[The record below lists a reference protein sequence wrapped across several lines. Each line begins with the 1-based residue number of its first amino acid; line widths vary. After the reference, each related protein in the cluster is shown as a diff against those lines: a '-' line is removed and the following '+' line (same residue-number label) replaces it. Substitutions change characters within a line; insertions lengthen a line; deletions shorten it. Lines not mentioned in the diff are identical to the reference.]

1 MNILIIL
8 GEVIILIVIF
18 SLFNWL
24 IGIIFKQITKVSW
37 LQGRTKNITFLRR
50 SISKLL
56 ILIAVILCLVLIGVN
71 GMVIYRGGNIQQ
83 FQLNLI
89 RSLPTQFWINILTA
103 SLKSINLLMLVKLS
117 VPPLIRG
124 IDWVC
129 NYAKKAD
136 QIKANDESIE
146 AFFNVLKRITVHT
159 LWISSIIL
167 CARFLYLPEVIPKYL
182 YIGLKIY
189 IIVTVGLLIV
199 KAVAT
204 IVDTL
209 DALSLKYSSSNN
221 LLRLYERLRHLIP
234 LFKKCLEYVL
244 YVGIVN
250 LVVPEIEFIAWISA
264 YTPRIVQIIG
274 VYFISNVLIEVA
286 YFILDEFYLKTANIN
301 DSQQQKRLTLIP
313 LIRSFAKYFI
323 YFTAGVTIL
332 KLIGID
338 PAPILAG
345 AGIVGIAVGLGAQNL
360 INDVVCGF
368 LILFENYYLVGD
380 YVEVG
385 KVEER
390 NIEGIVEAIELR
402 TTHVRHPDGQLQII
416 RNGDIGSIIN
426 YSKQYIY
433 ARVEVSVSYDSNL
446 DHVYR
451 VVEKIGQQLKVDEQ
465 DVLEPTRVAGL
476 ENFGENN
483 LLLLTL
489 TKVKPGKHLH
499 IQRVLR
505 KMLKDTF
512 RNGNVKASGNFF
524 TTNFANNYERN

>member
-8 GEVIILIVIF
+8 GEAVFLIVIF

-24 IGIIFKQITKVSW
+24 IGIIFKQIAKVSW
-37 LQGRTKNITFLRR
+37 LQGRTANITFLRQG
-50 SISKLL
+50 ISRLL
-56 ILIAVILCLVLIGVN
+56 IAISVILCLVLIGVN
-71 GMVIYRGGNIQQ
+71 GMVIYRGEDVQE

-89 RSLPTQFWINILTA
+89 RSLPNKFWVNLLTA
-103 SLKSINLLMLVKLS
+103 SLKTISLLMLVKLS
-117 VPPLIRG
+117 IPPLNRG
-124 IDWVC
+124 IDLVC
-129 NYAKKAD
+129 DYAKKAD
-136 QIKANDESIE
+136 QIKANDESTE
-146 AFFNVLKRITVHT
+146 AFFQVLKRIINHS
-159 LWISSIIL
+159 LWISSAIL
-167 CARFLYLPEVIPKYL
+167 CAKFCYLPEVFPKYL
-182 YIGLKIY
+182 FTILKIY

-199 KAVAT
+199 KAIAT

-244 YVGIVN
+244 YLGIVN
-250 LVVPEIEFIAWISA
+250 LVVPEIEPIAWISA
-264 YTPRIVQIIG
+264 YTPKIVQIIG
-274 VYFISNVLIEVA
+274 VYFLSNVLIEVV
-286 YFILDEFYLKTANIN
+286 YFFLDEFYLKATDSN
-301 DSQQQKRLTLIP
+301 DSHQQKRLTLIP
-313 LIRSFAKYFI
+313 LMRSFAKYFI

-360 INDVVCGF
+360 INDIVCGF

-380 YVEVG
+380 YVEAG
-385 KVEER
+385 KMEER
-390 NIEGIVEAIELR
+390 SVEGIVEAIELR
-402 TTHVRHPDGQLQII
+402 TTHIRHPDGQLQII

-426 YSKQYIY
+426 FSKQYIY
-433 ARVEVSVSYDSNL
+433 ARVEVSVSYDCNL

-451 VVEKIGQQLKVDEQ
+451 VVEKVGQQLKMDEQ
-465 DVLEPTRVAGL
+465 DVLEPTRVAGI
-476 ENFGENN
+476 EHFGENN

-505 KMLKDTF
+505 KLLKDAF
-512 RNGNVKASGNFF
+512 NQGEIEIYGFSKN
-524 TTNFANNYERN
+524 

>member
-1 MNILIIL
+1 MNILILLAEVVFLIL
-8 GEVIILIVIF
+8 IF
-18 SLFNWL
+18 SLLNWV
-24 IGIIFKQITKVSW
+24 IGIIFRQFAKVSW
-37 LQGRTKNITFLRR
+37 FQGRTANITFLRR
-50 SISKLL
+50 NISRLVIFICVVL
-56 ILIAVILCLVLIGVN
+56 CLALIAVN
-71 GMVIYRGGNIQQ
+71 GMVIYRGGNVKE
-83 FQLNLI
+83 FQLNFI
-89 RSLPTQFWINILTA
+89 RTIPTEFWVKLVTA
-103 SLKSINLLMLVKLS
+103 SLKTVSLLILVKFS
-117 VPPLIRG
+117 IPPLHRG

-129 NYAKKAD
+129 DYAKKVD
-136 QIKANDESIE
+136 QIKANDESTE
-146 AFFNVLKRITVHT
+146 AFFRVLKRIITHT
-159 LWISSIIL
+159 LWISSAIL
-167 CARFLYLPEVIPKYL
+167 CAKFFYLPEIVSRYL
-182 YIGLKIY
+182 YIALKIY

-244 YVGIVN
+244 YVAIVN

-264 YTPRIVQIIG
+264 YTPTIVQIIG
-274 VYFISNVLIEVA
+274 VFFISNVLIEVA
-286 YFILDEFYLKTANIN
+286 YFILDEFYLKTTDSN
-301 DSQQQKRLTLIP
+301 DSQRQKRLTLIP
-313 LIRSFAKYFI
+313 LMRSFAKYFI

-380 YVEVG
+380 YVQVG
-385 KVEER
+385 KVDER
-390 NIEGIVEAIELR
+390 DIEGIVEAIELR

-433 ARVEVSVSYDSNL
+433 ARVEISVSYDSNL
-446 DHVYR
+446 DYVYR
-451 VVEKIGQQLKVDEQ
+451 VVEKVGQQLKADEQ
-465 DVLEPTRVAGL
+465 DVLEPTRVAGI
-476 ENFGENN
+476 ENFGEDN

-505 KMLKDTF
+505 KILKETF
-512 RNGNVKASGNFF
+512 SQEEIEIYGFSKN
-524 TTNFANNYERN
+524 

>member
-8 GEVIILIVIF
+8 GEVIFLILIF
-18 SLFNWL
+18 SVFNWV
-24 IGIIFKQITKVSW
+24 IGIIFKQVTKVSW
-37 LQGRTKNITFLRR
+37 LQGRTANITFLRR
-50 SISKLL
+50 NISRLL
-56 ILIAVILCLVLIGVN
+56 ILICVILCLGLIGVN
-71 GMVIYRGGNIQQ
+71 GMVIYRRGNVQE
-83 FQLNLI
+83 FQVNLI
-89 RSLPTQFWINILTA
+89 RSLPTQFWINIFTA
-103 SLKSINLLMLVKLS
+103 SLKSVSLLLLVKFSIPLLS
-117 VPPLIRG
+117 QG
-124 IDWVC
+124 IDLVC
-129 NYAKKAD
+129 DYAKKAD

-146 AFFNVLKRITVHT
+146 AFFKLLKRVIINT
-159 LWISSIIL
+159 LWISSVIL
-167 CARFLYLPEVIPKYL
+167 CAKFLYLPEIVTKYL
-182 YIGLKIY
+182 YIILKIY

-209 DALSLKYSSSNN
+209 DALSLKYSSSND
-221 LLRLYERLRHLIP
+221 LLRLYQRLRHLIP
-234 LFKKCLEYVL
+234 LFKKCLEYIL
-244 YVGIVN
+244 YLGIIN
-250 LVVPEIEFIAWISA
+250 LVVPEIEPIAWISA
-264 YTPRIVQIIG
+264 YTPNIVQIIG

-286 YFILDEFYLKTANIN
+286 YFLLDEFYIKTTNTN
-301 DSQQQKRLTLIP
+301 ESQQQKRLTLIP
-313 LIRSFAKYFI
+313 LMRSFAKYFI

-380 YVEVG
+380 YVEAG
-385 KVEER
+385 KMEER
-390 NIEGIVEAIELR
+390 SVEGVVEAIELR
-402 TTHVRHPDGQLQII
+402 TTHIRHPDGQLQII

-426 YSKQYIY
+426 FSKQYIY
-433 ARVEVSVSYDSNL
+433 ARVEVSVSYNSNL

-451 VVEKIGQQLKVDEQ
+451 VVEKVGQQLKLDEH

-476 ENFGENN
+476 ENFGENH

-505 KMLKDTF
+505 KILKDTF
-512 RNGNVKASGNFF
+512 SEEEIEICGFSKN
-524 TTNFANNYERN
+524 

>member
-8 GEVIILIVIF
+8 GEIIFLIVIF
-18 SLFNWL
+18 WLFNWL
-24 IGIIFKQITKVSW
+24 ISIIFKQVAKVSW
-37 LQGRTKNITFLRR
+37 LQGRTANITFLRR
-50 SISKLL
+50 SISRIL
-56 ILIAVILCLVLIGVN
+56 ILLCVVLCLALVGIN
-71 GMVIYRGGNIQQ
+71 GMIIYRGGNVQEL
-83 FQLNLI
+83 QLNLI
-89 RSLPTQFWINILTA
+89 RTLPNQFWVNLATA
-103 SLKSINLLMLVKLS
+103 SLKTIILLMLVKIS
-117 VPPLIRG
+117 IPPLSRG
-124 IDWVC
+124 IDWIC
-129 NYAKKAD
+129 AYAKRID
-136 QIKANDESIE
+136 QIKANDESVE
-146 AFFNVLKRITVHT
+146 AFFTVLKRIIIHS
-159 LWISSIIL
+159 LWIGSAIL
-167 CARFLYLPEVIPKYL
+167 CANFLYLPPVVPKYTF
-182 YIGLKIY
+182 IALKIY
-189 IIVTVGLLIV
+189 IFISVGLLIV

-209 DALSLKYSSSNN
+209 DDLSLKFSNSN
-221 LLRLYERLRHLIP
+221 DLLRLYERLRHLIP

-250 LVVPEIEFIAWISA
+250 LVVPEIEPIAWISA

-274 VYFISNVLIEVA
+274 VYFLSNVLIEVA
-286 YFILDEFYLKTANIN
+286 YFILDEFYLRTTNTD
-301 DSQQQKRLTLIP
+301 DSEQQKRLTLIP

-345 AGIVGIAVGLGAQNL
+345 AGIVGIAVGFGAQNL

-380 YVEVG
+380 YIEAG
-385 KVEER
+385 KMEER
-390 NIEGIVEAIELR
+390 SIEGVVEAIELR

-433 ARVEVSVSYDSNL
+433 ARVEVSVSYNSNL

-451 VVEKIGQQLKVDEQ
+451 VVEKVGQQLKAEEQ
-465 DVLEPTRVAGL
+465 DVLEPTRVAGI
-476 ENFGENN
+476 EHFGEDN

-505 KMLKDTF
+505 KILKD
-512 RNGNVKASGNFF
+512 
-524 TTNFANNYERN
+524 NFAQEEIELCGFTKN

>member
-8 GEVIILIVIF
+8 AEIIFLIVIF
-18 SLFNWL
+18 LLLNWL
-24 IGIIFKQITKVSW
+24 IGVIFKQFTKVSW
-37 LQGRTKNITFLRR
+37 LQSKTANITFLRR
-50 SISKLL
+50 TIGR
-56 ILIAVILCLVLIGVN
+56 ILFLTLVVLCLALVGVN
-71 GMVIYRGGNIQQ
+71 GMVIYRGGNVQE

-89 RSLPTQFWINILTA
+89 RSLPTQFWRNLFIAILKTV
-103 SLKSINLLMLVKLS
+103 SLLMLVKFS
-117 VPPLIRG
+117 IPAVNNG
-124 IDWVC
+124 INWVC
-129 NYAKKAD
+129 NYVKRVD
-136 QIKANDESIE
+136 QIKANDESVE
-146 AFFNVLKRITVHT
+146 AFFRVLKRITVHSI
-159 LWISSIIL
+159 WIASAIL
-167 CARFLYLPEVIPKYL
+167 CANFLYLPEVVPKYI

-189 IIVTVGLLIV
+189 VTISVGLLIV

-221 LLRLYERLRHLIP
+221 LLKLYEHLRHLIP
-234 LFKKCLEYVL
+234 LLKKCLEYIL

-250 LVVPEIEFIAWISA
+250 LVVPEIEPIAWISS
-264 YTPRIVQIIG
+264 YTPVIVQIIG
-274 VYFISNVLIEVA
+274 VFFISNVLVEVV
-286 YFILDEFYLKTANIN
+286 YFILDEFYLKTTDVN
-301 DSQQQKRLTLIP
+301 DPQRQKRLTLIP
-313 LIRSFAKYFI
+313 LMRSFAKYFI
-323 YFTAGVTIL
+323 YFTAAVTIL

-360 INDVVCGF
+360 INDIVCGF

-402 TTHVRHPDGQLQII
+402 TTHVRHPDGQLQIV

-451 VVEKIGQQLKVDEQ
+451 VVDKVGQQLMVDEA

-476 ENFGENN
+476 EHFAENN

-505 KMLKDTF
+505 KLLKDTF
-512 RNGNVKASGNFF
+512 SEEEIEICGFSKN
-524 TTNFANNYERN
+524 

>member
-1 MNILIIL
+1 MINVLIIL
-8 GEVIILIVIF
+8 GEVLFLLVIF
-18 SLFNWL
+18 LLVNWL
-24 IGIIFKQITKVSW
+24 IGFIFKQLTKLNW
-37 LQGRTKNITFLRR
+37 LQARTTNINFLRR
-50 SISKLL
+50 SISRIL
-56 ILIAVILCLVLIGVN
+56 ILTAVVLCLALIGIN
-71 GMVIYRGGNIQQ
+71 GTVIYRGGNIQE

-89 RSLPTQFWINILTA
+89 RSLPTQFWINLVTAILKTV
-103 SLKSINLLMLVKLS
+103 SLLMLVKFSISPLS
-117 VPPLIRG
+117 RG
-124 IDWVC
+124 IDWIC
-129 NYAKKAD
+129 NYAKKFD

-146 AFFNVLKRITVHT
+146 AFFKTLKRIAIHT
-159 LWISSIIL
+159 IWMFSAIL
-167 CARFLYLPEVIPKYL
+167 CSRFLYLPAVFSQ
-182 YIGLKIY
+182 YIYIALKIY
-189 IIVTVGLLIV
+189 IIISVGLLIV

-221 LLRLYERLRHLIP
+221 LLRLYEHLRHLIP

-250 LVVPEIEFIAWISA
+250 LVVPEIEPIAWISS
-264 YTPRIVQIIG
+264 YTSTIVQIIG
-274 VYFISNVLIEVA
+274 VFFISNVLIEVA
-286 YFILDEFYLKTANIN
+286 YYILDEFYLKTTDTN

-380 YVEVG
+380 YIEAG
-385 KVEER
+385 KMEER
-390 NIEGIVEAIELR
+390 SVEGVVEAIELR
-402 TTHVRHPDGQLQII
+402 TTHIRHPDGQLQII

-426 YSKQYIY
+426 FSKQYIY
-433 ARVEVSVSYDSNL
+433 ARVEVSVSYDCNL

-451 VVEKIGQQLKVDEQ
+451 LVEKIGQQLKVNEH
-465 DVLEPTRVAGL
+465 DVIEPTRVAGI
-476 ENFGENN
+476 EHFGENN

-505 KMLKDTF
+505 KILKDTF
-512 RNGNVKASGNFF
+512 SQEEIEICGFSKN
-524 TTNFANNYERN
+524 

>member
-8 GEVIILIVIF
+8 VEVIFLIVIF

-24 IGIIFKQITKVSW
+24 IGISFKQVAKLSW
-37 LQGRTKNITFLRR
+37 LQGRSANITFLRR
-50 SISKLL
+50 SVSRLL
-56 ILIAVILCLVLIGVN
+56 ILISVILCLVLIGVN
-71 GMVIYRGGNIQQ
+71 GMVIYRGGNIQE

-89 RSLPTQFWINILTA
+89 RGLPTQFLLNLFTT
-103 SLKSINLLMLVKLS
+103 SLKTVTLLILVKFS
-117 VPPLIRG
+117 ISPLCRA
-124 IDWVC
+124 IDWAC
-129 NYAKKAD
+129 NYAKNAD
-136 QIKANDESIE
+136 QIKANDESLE
-146 AFFNVLKRITVHT
+146 AFFRILKRIIIHS
-159 LWISSIIL
+159 LWTSSAIL
-167 CARFLYLPEVIPKYL
+167 CAKFFYLPEVFPR
-182 YIGLKIY
+182 YIYIALKIY

-209 DALSLKYSSSNN
+209 DALSLKYSSSDN

-234 LFKKCLEYVL
+234 LFKKSLEYVL

-250 LVVPEIEFIAWISA
+250 LVVPEIEFIAWINA

-286 YFILDEFYLKTANIN
+286 YFILDEFYLKTTNVN

-313 LIRSFAKYFI
+313 LMRSFAKYFI
-323 YFTAGVTIL
+323 YFTAAVTIL

-380 YVEVG
+380 YVEAG
-385 KVEER
+385 KMEER
-390 NIEGIVEAIELR
+390 SVEGIVEAIELR
-402 TTHVRHPDGQLQII
+402 TTHLRHPDGQLQII
-416 RNGDIGSIIN
+416 RNGDIGSIVN
-426 YSKQYIY
+426 FSKQYIY

-451 VVEKIGQQLKVDEQ
+451 VVEKVGQELKADEQ
-465 DVLEPTRVAGL
+465 DVIEPTRVAGI

-505 KMLKDTF
+505 KILKDTF
-512 RNGNVKASGNFF
+512 SQEEIEICGFSKN
-524 TTNFANNYERN
+524 

>member
-8 GEVIILIVIF
+8 AEVVFLILIF
-18 SLFNWL
+18 SLFNLL
-24 IGIIFKQITKVSW
+24 IGIIFRQFNKVSW
-37 LQGRTKNITFLRR
+37 LQGRTANITFLRR
-50 SISKLL
+50 NISRLL
-56 ILIAVILCLVLIGVN
+56 ILICVVLCLALIAMNGVI
-71 GMVIYRGGNIQQ
+71 IYRGGNVKE
-83 FQLNLI
+83 FQLNLV
-89 RSLPTQFWINILTA
+89 RSIPTQFWLNFLTA
-103 SLKSINLLMLVKLS
+103 SLKSVSLLMLVKFS
-117 VPPLIRG
+117 IPPLQRG
-124 IDWVC
+124 VDWVC
-129 NYAKKAD
+129 DYAKKAD
-136 QIKANDESIE
+136 QIKANDESTE
-146 AFFNVLKRITVHT
+146 AFFKVLKQTITNT
-159 LWISSIIL
+159 IWISSAIL
-167 CARFLYLPEVIPKYL
+167 CAKFFYLPEVVSKYL
-182 YIGLKIY
+182 YIALKIY

-221 LLRLYERLRHLIP
+221 LLRFYERLRHLIP

-264 YTPRIVQIIG
+264 YTPKIVQIIG
-274 VYFISNVLIEVA
+274 IFFISNVLIEVA
-286 YFILDEFYLKTANIN
+286 YFILDEFYLRTT
-301 DSQQQKRLTLIP
+301 DSDDSNRQKRLTLIP
-313 LIRSFAKYFI
+313 LMRSFTKYFI

-390 NIEGIVEAIELR
+390 NVQGMVEAIELR

-451 VVEKIGQQLKVDEQ
+451 VVEKVGQQLKADEH
-465 DVLEPTRVAGL
+465 DVLEPTRVAGI
-476 ENFGENN
+476 EHFGEHN

-489 TKVKPGKHLH
+489 TKVKPGKHIH

-505 KMLKDTF
+505 KILKETF
-512 RNGNVKASGNFF
+512 SQEEIELCGFSKD
-524 TTNFANNYERN
+524 

>member
-8 GEVIILIVIF
+8 GEVVFIVLIF
-18 SLFNWL
+18 SLLNWL
-24 IGIIFKQITKVSW
+24 IGISIKQITKVSW
-37 LQGRTKNITFLRR
+37 LQGRTDNITFLRQ
-50 SISKLL
+50 SISRIS
-56 ILIAVILCLVLIGVN
+56 ILTAVVLCLVLVGVN
-71 GMVIYRGGNIQQ
+71 GMVIYRGGNVQE

-89 RSLPTQFWINILTA
+89 RSLPTQFWVNLGTA
-103 SLKSINLLMLVKLS
+103 ILKSVSLLLLVKLS
-117 VPPLIRG
+117 VTPLSRG
-124 IDWVC
+124 INWVC
-129 NYAKKAD
+129 DYAKKVD
-136 QIKANDESIE
+136 HIKANDASVE
-146 AFFNVLKRITVHT
+146 AFFNVLKRTIIHT
-159 LWISSIIL
+159 IWISAAIL
-167 CARFLYLPEVIPKYL
+167 CAEFLHLPDVVPKYTF
-182 YIGLKIY
+182 IGLKIY
-189 IIVTVGLLIV
+189 ITVTIGLLIV

-209 DALSLKYSSSNN
+209 DALSLKYSSSNS

-234 LFKKCLEYVL
+234 LLKKCLEYVL

-250 LVVPEIEFIAWISA
+250 LVVPEIKPIAWISA
-264 YTPRIVQIIG
+264 YTPRVVQIIG
-274 VYFISNVLIEVA
+274 VFFLSNVLIEVA
-286 YFILDEFYLKTANIN
+286 YFILDEFYLKATDAGE
-301 DSQQQKRLTLIP
+301 SQRQKRLTLIP
-313 LIRSFAKYFI
+313 LIRSFAKYFV
-323 YFTAGVTIL
+323 YFTGGVTIL

-380 YVEVG
+380 YVEAG
-385 KVEER
+385 KMEER
-390 NIEGIVEAIELR
+390 SVEGIVEAIELR

-426 YSKQYIY
+426 YSKRYIY
-433 ARVEVSVSYDSNL
+433 ARVEFSVSYESNL

-451 VVEKIGQQLKVDEQ
+451 VVEKIGQQLKTNEQ
-465 DVLEPTRVAGL
+465 DVLEPTRVAGI
-476 ENFGENN
+476 ESFGENN

-505 KMLKDTF
+505 KVLKDTF
-512 RNGNVKASGNFF
+512 SREEIEICGFSKN
-524 TTNFANNYERN
+524 

>member
-1 MNILIIL
+1 MNIIIVL
-8 GEVIILIVIF
+8 SEVIFLIVIF
-18 SLFNWL
+18 SLLNWL
-24 IGIIFKQITKVSW
+24 IGIIFKQIAKVSW
-37 LQGRTKNITFLRR
+37 LQGKTASITFLRR
-50 SISKLL
+50 NISRIL
-56 ILIAVILCLVLIGVN
+56 ILTCVVLCLGLVGIN
-71 GMVIYRGGNIQQ
+71 GMVIYRGENIQD

-89 RSLPTQFWINILTA
+89 RSLPTQFWINIFTA
-103 SLKSINLLMLVKLS
+103 SLKSVSLLMLVKLS
-117 VPPLIRG
+117 IPPLSRG

-129 NYAKKAD
+129 DYAKKAD
-136 QIKANDESIE
+136 QIKANDESTE
-146 AFFNVLKRITVHT
+146 AFFRVLKRIIIHS
-159 LWISSIIL
+159 LWTFSAIL
-167 CARFLYLPEVIPKYL
+167 CAKFLYLPEVVPKYL
-182 YIGLKIY
+182 YIALKIY

-234 LFKKCLEYVL
+234 LFKKCLEYAL
-244 YVGIVN
+244 YIGIVN
-250 LVVPEIEFIAWISA
+250 LVVPEIEPIAWISA

-274 VYFISNVLIEVA
+274 VYFISNVLIEVV
-286 YFILDEFYLKTANIN
+286 YFMLDEFYLKTTNAN

-313 LIRSFAKYFI
+313 LMRSFAKYFI
-323 YFTAGVTIL
+323 YFTAAVTIL

-380 YVEVG
+380 YIEVG
-385 KVEER
+385 KLEER
-390 NIEGIVEAIELR
+390 SIEGVVEAIELR

-426 YSKQYIY
+426 FSKQYIY
-433 ARVEVSVSYDSNL
+433 ARVEVSVSYHSNL

-451 VVEKIGQQLKVDEQ
+451 VVEKVGQQLKADEQ

-505 KMLKDTF
+505 KILKDTF
-512 RNGNVKASGNFF
+512 SQEEIEICGFSKN
-524 TTNFANNYERN
+524 

>member
-8 GEVIILIVIF
+8 SEVIFLITIF
-18 SLFNWL
+18 LLFNWL
-24 IGIIFKQITKVSW
+24 IGIIFKQVTKVSW
-37 LQGRTKNITFLRR
+37 LQGKAANITFLRR
-50 SISKLL
+50 SISK
-56 ILIAVILCLVLIGVN
+56 ILIFICVIMCLALVGLN
-71 GMVIYRGGNIQQ
+71 GMVIYRGGNIQE

-89 RSLPTQFWINILTA
+89 RSLPTQFWINIFTA
-103 SLKSINLLMLVKLS
+103 SLKSVSLLLLVKFS
-117 VPPLIRG
+117 IPPLKRG

-129 NYAKKAD
+129 DYAKQAD

-146 AFFNVLKRITVHT
+146 AFFKVLKRIIIHT
-159 LWISSIIL
+159 LWISSVIL
-167 CARFLYLPEVIPKYL
+167 CAKFLYIPEVVPKYL
-182 YIGLKIY
+182 YIALKIY
-189 IIVTVGLLIV
+189 IIITIGLLII

-209 DALSLKYSSSNN
+209 DALSLKYSSSND
-221 LLRLYERLRHLIP
+221 LLRLYERLRNLIP
-234 LFKKCLEYVL
+234 LSKKCLEYIL

-250 LVVPEIEFIAWISA
+250 LVVPEIEPIAWINA

-274 VYFISNVLIEVA
+274 VYFISNVLIEVV
-286 YFILDEFYLKTANIN
+286 YFILDEFYLKTTDLN

-332 KLIGID
+332 RLIGID

-380 YVEVG
+380 YVEAG
-385 KVEER
+385 KMEER
-390 NIEGIVEAIELR
+390 SVEGIVEAIELR
-402 TTHVRHPDGQLQII
+402 TTHLRHPDGQLQII
-416 RNGDIGSIIN
+416 RNGDIGSIVN
-426 YSKQYIY
+426 FSKQYIY
-433 ARVEVSVSYDSNL
+433 ARVEVSVSYNSNL

-451 VVEKIGQQLKVDEQ
+451 VVEKVGRQLKADEQ
-465 DVLEPTRVAGL
+465 DVLEHTRVAGI
-476 ENFGENN
+476 EHFGENN

-505 KMLKDTF
+505 KILKDTF
-512 RNGNVKASGNFF
+512 SQEEIEICGFSKN
-524 TTNFANNYERN
+524 

>member
-8 GEVIILIVIF
+8 GEAVFLIVIF

-24 IGIIFKQITKVSW
+24 IGIIFKQIAKVSW
-37 LQGRTKNITFLRR
+37 LQGRTANITFLRQG
-50 SISKLL
+50 ISRLL
-56 ILIAVILCLVLIGVN
+56 IAISVILCLVLIGVN
-71 GMVIYRGGNIQQ
+71 GMVIYRGGDVQE

-89 RSLPTQFWINILTA
+89 RSLPNKFWVSLLTA
-103 SLKSINLLMLVKLS
+103 SLKTISLLMLVKLS
-117 VPPLIRG
+117 IPPLNRG
-124 IDWVC
+124 IDLVC
-129 NYAKKAD
+129 DYAKKAD
-136 QIKANDESIE
+136 QIKANDESTE
-146 AFFNVLKRITVHT
+146 AFFQVLKRIINHS
-159 LWISSIIL
+159 LWISSAIL
-167 CARFLYLPEVIPKYL
+167 CAKFCYLPEVVPKYL
-182 YIGLKIY
+182 FTILKIY

-199 KAVAT
+199 KAIAT

-244 YVGIVN
+244 YLGIVN
-250 LVVPEIEFIAWISA
+250 LVVPEIEPIAWISA
-264 YTPRIVQIIG
+264 YTPKIVQIIG
-274 VYFISNVLIEVA
+274 VYFLSNVLIEVV
-286 YFILDEFYLKTANIN
+286 YFFLDEFYLKATDSN
-301 DSQQQKRLTLIP
+301 DSHQQKRLTLIP
-313 LIRSFAKYFI
+313 LMRSFAKYFI

-360 INDVVCGF
+360 INDIVCGF

-380 YVEVG
+380 YVEAG
-385 KVEER
+385 KMEER
-390 NIEGIVEAIELR
+390 SVEGIVEAIELR
-402 TTHVRHPDGQLQII
+402 TTHIRHPDGQLQII

-426 YSKQYIY
+426 FSKQYIY
-433 ARVEVSVSYDSNL
+433 ARVEVSVSYDCNL

-451 VVEKIGQQLKVDEQ
+451 VVEKVGQQLKMDEQ
-465 DVLEPTRVAGL
+465 DVLEPTRVAGI
-476 ENFGENN
+476 EHFGENN

-505 KMLKDTF
+505 KLLKDAF
-512 RNGNVKASGNFF
+512 NQGEIEIYGFSKN
-524 TTNFANNYERN
+524 

>member
-1 MNILIIL
+1 MNNILIIL
-8 GEVIILIVIF
+8 GEVIFLILIF

-24 IGIIFKQITKVSW
+24 ISIIFKQVAKFSW
-37 LQGRTKNITFLRR
+37 LQGRTANITFLRR
-50 SISKLL
+50 SISRIL
-56 ILIAVILCLVLIGVN
+56 ILISVVLCLALVGVN
-71 GMVIYRGGNIQQ
+71 GMVIYRGGNIQE

-103 SLKSINLLMLVKLS
+103 SLKTMSLLMLVKLS
-117 VPPLIRG
+117 VPPLSRG

-129 NYAKKAD
+129 DYAKKVD
-136 QIKANDESIE
+136 QIKANDESVE
-146 AFFNVLKRITVHT
+146 AFFKVLKRIIIHT
-159 LWISSIIL
+159 IWISSFIL
-167 CARFLYLPEVIPKYL
+167 CAKFLYLPEVVPKYL
-182 YIGLKIY
+182 YIALKIY
-189 IIVTVGLLIV
+189 ITITVGLLIV

-209 DALSLKYSSSNN
+209 DALSLKYSSHNN

-250 LVVPEIEFIAWISA
+250 LVVPEIQPIAWIST
-264 YTPRIVQIIG
+264 YTPKIAQIIG
-274 VYFISNVLIEVA
+274 VYFFSNVLIEVT
-286 YFILDEFYLKTANIN
+286 YFILDEFYLKTTDAN
-301 DSQQQKRLTLIP
+301 DSQRQKKLTLIP
-313 LIRSFAKYFI
+313 LIRSFTKYFI
-323 YFTAGVTIL
+323 YFTAAVTIL
-332 KLIGID
+332 KVIGID

-402 TTHVRHPDGQLQII
+402 TTHVRHPDGQLQIV

-426 YSKQYIY
+426 FSKQYIY

-451 VVEKIGQQLKVDEQ
+451 VVEKVGQQLKMNEQ
-465 DVLEPTRVAGL
+465 DVLEPTRVAGI

-505 KMLKDTF
+505 KILKDTF
-512 RNGNVKASGNFF
+512 SQEEIEICGFSKN
-524 TTNFANNYERN
+524 

>member
-8 GEVIILIVIF
+8 AEIIFLIVIF
-18 SLFNWL
+18 WLFNWL
-24 IGIIFKQITKVSW
+24 IGLIFKQFTKVSW
-37 LQGRTKNITFLRR
+37 LQEKTANITFVRR
-50 SISKLL
+50 SIGRVLFL
-56 ILIAVILCLVLIGVN
+56 TLVVLCLALVGVN
-71 GMVIYRGGNIQQ
+71 GMVIYRGGNIQE

-89 RSLPTQFWINILTA
+89 RSLPTQFWLNLFIAI
-103 SLKSINLLMLVKLS
+103 LKSVSLLMLVKLS
-117 VPPLIRG
+117 IPAVNYSIT
-124 IDWVC
+124 WVG
-129 NYAKKAD
+129 NYIKQVD
-136 QIKANDESIE
+136 HIKANDESTE
-146 AFFNVLKRITVHT
+146 AFFRALKRITIHSI
-159 LWISSIIL
+159 WIASAIL
-167 CARFLYLPEVIPKYL
+167 CAKFLYLPEVIPKYI
-182 YIGLKIY
+182 YIALKIY
-189 IIVTVGLLIV
+189 VTISVGLLIV

-209 DALSLKYSSSNN
+209 DALSLKYSSSSN
-221 LLRLYERLRHLIP
+221 LLSLYEHLRDLIP
-234 LFKKCLEYVL
+234 LFKRCLEYIL

-250 LVVPEIEFIAWISA
+250 LIVPEIEPIAWISS
-264 YTPRIVQIIG
+264 YTPVIVQIIG
-274 VYFISNVLIEVA
+274 VFFISNVLVEVV
-286 YFILDEFYLKTANIN
+286 YFILDEFYLKTTDVN
-301 DSQQQKRLTLIP
+301 DSKRQKRLTLIP
-313 LIRSFAKYFI
+313 LMRSFAKYFV
-323 YFTAGVTIL
+323 YFTATVTIL

-390 NIEGIVEAIELR
+390 NIEGVVEAIELR
-402 TTHVRHPDGQLQII
+402 TTHVRHPDGQLQIV

-451 VVEKIGQQLKVDEQ
+451 VVDKIGQQLMVDET

-476 ENFGENN
+476 EHFGESN

-505 KMLKDTF
+505 KLLKDTF
-512 RNGNVKASGNFF
+512 SKEEIEICGFSKN
-524 TTNFANNYERN
+524 

>member
-8 GEVIILIVIF
+8 GEVIFLIVIF
-18 SLFNWL
+18 SLFNLL
-24 IGIIFKQITKVSW
+24 IGLIFKQFAKLSW
-37 LQGRTKNITFLRR
+37 LQGRTENITFMRR
-50 SISKLL
+50 SISRLL
-56 ILIAVILCLVLIGVN
+56 ILISVLLCLALIGVN
-71 GMVIYRGGNIQQ
+71 GMVIYRGGNIQE

-89 RSLPTQFWINILTA
+89 RSLPTEFWINIFTA
-103 SLKSINLLMLVKLS
+103 SLKSVSLLMLVKLS
-117 VPPLIRG
+117 IPPLNSG
-124 IDWVC
+124 MDWVC

-146 AFFNVLKRITVHT
+146 AFFRVLKRIIIHSV
-159 LWISSIIL
+159 WISSIII
-167 CARFLYLPEVIPKYL
+167 CAKFLYLPEVVPKYL
-182 YIGLKIY
+182 YISLKIY
-189 IIVTVGLLIV
+189 ITVTVGLLIV

-250 LVVPEIEFIAWISA
+250 LVVPEIEFIAWIST

-274 VYFISNVLIEVA
+274 VYFISNVLIEVI
-286 YFILDEFYLKTANIN
+286 YFILDEFYLKTANAN

-313 LIRSFAKYFI
+313 LIRSFARYFV
-323 YFTAGVTIL
+323 YFTGGVTIL

-345 AGIVGIAVGLGAQNL
+345 AGIVGIAVGFGAQNL
-360 INDVVCGF
+360 INDIVCGF

-402 TTHVRHPDGQLQII
+402 TTQVRHPDGQLQIV

-426 YSKQYIY
+426 FSKQYIY
-433 ARVEVSVSYDSNL
+433 ARVEVSVSYHSNL

-451 VVEKIGQQLKVDEQ
+451 VVEKVGQQLKMDEQ
-465 DVLEPTRVAGL
+465 DVLEPTRVAGI
-476 ENFGENN
+476 ENFDENH

-505 KMLKDTF
+505 KILKD
-512 RNGNVKASGNFF
+512 NFSQEEIEICGF
-524 TTNFANNYERN
+524 SKN

>member
-8 GEVIILIVIF
+8 GEVIFLIVIF
-18 SLFNWL
+18 LLFNWL
-24 IGIIFKQITKVSW
+24 IGIIFKQIAKVSW
-37 LQGRTKNITFLRR
+37 LQGRTANLTLLRR
-50 SISKLL
+50 SISRIL
-56 ILIAVILCLVLIGVN
+56 ILTSVVLCLALVGIN
-71 GMVIYRGGNIQQ
+71 GMVIYRGGNIQE

-89 RSLPTQFWINILTA
+89 RTLPTQFWINIFTA
-103 SLKSINLLMLVKLS
+103 SLKTMSLLMLVKLS
-117 VPPLIRG
+117 IPVLHRG
-124 IDWVC
+124 IDQVC
-129 NYAKKAD
+129 NYAKKID

-146 AFFNVLKRITVHT
+146 AFFRVLKRIIAHT
-159 LWISSIIL
+159 IWISSAIL
-167 CARFLYLPEVIPKYL
+167 CAKFLYLPEVFPKYI
-182 YIGLKIY
+182 YVVLKIY
-189 IIVTVGLLIV
+189 ITISVGLLIV

-221 LLRLYERLRHLIP
+221 LLSLYERLRHLIP

-250 LVVPEIEFIAWISA
+250 LVVPEIEPIAWISS
-264 YTPRIVQIIG
+264 YTPTIVQIIG
-274 VYFISNVLIEVA
+274 VFFISNVLVEVV
-286 YFILDEFYLKTANIN
+286 YFILDEFYLKTTDVN

-313 LIRSFAKYFI
+313 LMRSFAKYFV

-385 KVEER
+385 KLEER
-390 NIEGIVEAIELR
+390 SIEGVVEAIELR

-433 ARVEVSVSYDSNL
+433 ARVELSVSYDSNL

-451 VVEKIGQQLKVDEQ
+451 VVEQVGQQLKADEQ
-465 DVLEPTRVAGL
+465 DILEPTRVAGI
-476 ENFGENN
+476 EHFGENN

-499 IQRVLR
+499 IQRLLR
-505 KMLKDTF
+505 KILKDAF
-512 RNGNVKASGNFF
+512 NQEEIEICGFSKN
-524 TTNFANNYERN
+524 

>member
-8 GEVIILIVIF
+8 GEIIFLIVIF

-24 IGIIFKQITKVSW
+24 IGIIFKQVAKVSW
-37 LQGRTKNITFLRR
+37 MQGKTENIIFLRR
-50 SISKLL
+50 SMSRIF
-56 ILIAVILCLVLIGVN
+56 ILIAVVLCLALVSVN
-71 GMVIYRGGNIQQ
+71 GIIIYRGGNVQE

-89 RSLPTQFWINILTA
+89 RSLPTQFWVNLFTA
-103 SLKSINLLMLVKLS
+103 SLKTITLLLLVKFT
-117 VPPLIRG
+117 VPPLSRG
-124 IDWVC
+124 IDWIC
-129 NYAKKAD
+129 DYAKKVD
-136 QIKANDESIE
+136 QIKANDESVE
-146 AFFNVLKRITVHT
+146 AFFQTLKRIIIHSI
-159 LWISSIIL
+159 WIYSAIL
-167 CARFLYLPEVIPKYL
+167 CANFLYLSAVVTKYL
-182 YIGLKIY
+182 FIALKIY
-189 IIVTVGLLIV
+189 LTISVGLLIV

-209 DALSLKYSSSNN
+209 DALSLKFSNSNN

-250 LVVPEIEFIAWISA
+250 LVLPEIEPIAWISA

-274 VYFISNVLIEVA
+274 VFFISNVLIEVT
-286 YFILDEFYLKTANIN
+286 YFILDEFYLRTTDSN
-301 DSQQQKRLTLIP
+301 DSQRQKRLTLIP

-323 YFTAGVTIL
+323 YFTGGVTIL

-380 YVEVG
+380 YVEAG
-385 KVEER
+385 KMEER
-390 NIEGIVEAIELR
+390 NVEGIVEAIELR

-426 YSKQYIY
+426 FSKQYIY
-433 ARVEVSVSYDSNL
+433 ARVEVSVSYNSNL

-451 VVEKIGQQLKVDEQ
+451 VVEKVGQQLKLDEQ
-465 DVLEPTRVAGL
+465 DVIEPTRVAGI
-476 ENFGENN
+476 EHFGESN

-499 IQRVLR
+499 IQRILR
-505 KMLKDTF
+505 KILMD
-512 RNGNVKASGNFF
+512 NFNREEIEICGF
-524 TTNFANNYERN
+524 NKN

>member
-8 GEVIILIVIF
+8 VEVIFLIVIF

-24 IGIIFKQITKVSW
+24 IGISFKQVAKLSW
-37 LQGRTKNITFLRR
+37 LQGRTANITFLRR
-50 SISKLL
+50 SISRVL
-56 ILIAVILCLVLIGVN
+56 ILISVILCLVLIGVN
-71 GMVIYRGGNIQQ
+71 GMVIYRGGNIQE

-89 RSLPTQFWINILTA
+89 RGLPTQFWLNFLTA
-103 SLKSINLLMLVKLS
+103 SLKTVSLLMLVKFS
-117 VPPLIRG
+117 ISPLCRA

-129 NYAKKAD
+129 DYAKNAD

-146 AFFNVLKRITVHT
+146 AFFRILKRIIIHS
-159 LWISSIIL
+159 LWTSSAIL
-167 CARFLYLPEVIPKYL
+167 CAKFFYLPEVVPR
-182 YIGLKIY
+182 YIYIALKIY

-209 DALSLKYSSSNN
+209 DALSLKYSSSDN

-234 LFKKCLEYVL
+234 LFKKSLEYVL

-264 YTPRIVQIIG
+264 YTPKIVQIIG

-286 YFILDEFYLKTANIN
+286 YFILDEVYLKTTNVN

-313 LIRSFAKYFI
+313 LMRSFAKYFI
-323 YFTAGVTIL
+323 YFTAAVTIL

-380 YVEVG
+380 YVEAG
-385 KVEER
+385 KMEER
-390 NIEGIVEAIELR
+390 SIEGVVEAIELR
-402 TTHVRHPDGQLQII
+402 TTHIRHPDGQLQII
-416 RNGDIGSIIN
+416 RNGDIGSIVN
-426 YSKQYIY
+426 FSKQYIY

-451 VVEKIGQQLKVDEQ
+451 VVEKVGQQLKADEQ
-465 DVLEPTRVAGL
+465 DVIEPTRVAGI

-483 LLLLTL
+483 LSLLTL

-505 KMLKDTF
+505 KILKDTF
-512 RNGNVKASGNFF
+512 SQEEIEICGFSKN
-524 TTNFANNYERN
+524 

>member
-8 GEVIILIVIF
+8 GEVIFLIVFFLLI
-18 SLFNWL
+18 NWS
-24 IGIIFKQITKVSW
+24 IGIILKRVTQFSW
-37 LQGRTKNITFLRR
+37 LQGKTANINFLRQ
-50 SISKLL
+50 SISRIL
-56 ILIAVILCLVLIGVN
+56 ILLSVMLCLVLVGIN
-71 GMVIYRGGNIQQ
+71 GMVIYRGGNIQE
-83 FQLNLI
+83 FQLSLI
-89 RSLPTQFWINILTA
+89 RSLPTQFWINLFTA
-103 SLKSINLLMLVKLS
+103 SLKTVSLLMLVRFS
-117 VPPLIRG
+117 IPPLIRG

-129 NYAKKAD
+129 DYAKKVD
-136 QIKANDESIE
+136 QIQANNESVE
-146 AFFNVLKRITVHT
+146 AFFRVLKRIIIHSI
-159 LWISSIIL
+159 WISSAIL
-167 CARFLYLPEVIPKYL
+167 CAKFLYLPEVVPNYIYL
-182 YIGLKIY
+182 ALKIY
-189 IIVTVGLLIV
+189 IIITVGLLIV

-221 LLRLYERLRHLIP
+221 LLHLYERLRHLIP

-250 LVVPEIEFIAWISA
+250 LVVPEIEPIAWISS
-264 YTPRIVQIIG
+264 YTPTIVQIIG
-274 VYFISNVLIEVA
+274 VFFISNVLIEVI
-286 YFILDEFYLKTANIN
+286 YFILDEFYIKTTDAN
-301 DSQQQKRLTLIP
+301 DSQRQKRLTLIP
-313 LIRSFAKYFI
+313 LIRSFAKYFV

-360 INDVVCGF
+360 INDIVCGF

-390 NIEGIVEAIELR
+390 NIEGIIEAIELR

-426 YSKQYIY
+426 FSKQYIY
-433 ARVEVSVSYDSNL
+433 ARVEVSVAYDSNL

-451 VVEKIGQQLKVDEQ
+451 VVEKVGQQLKVHEQ

-476 ENFGENN
+476 EHFGENN
-483 LLLLTL
+483 ILLLTL

-505 KMLKDTF
+505 KILKDTF
-512 RNGNVKASGNFF
+512 SQEEIEICGFSKN
-524 TTNFANNYERN
+524 

>member
-1 MNILIIL
+1 MNNILIIL
-8 GEVIILIVIF
+8 GEVIFIIIIF
-18 SLFNWL
+18 LLFNWL
-24 IGIIFKQITKVSW
+24 IGIIFKQVTKVSW
-37 LQGRTKNITFLRR
+37 LQGKTANITFLRR
-50 SISKLL
+50 SISKIL
-56 ILIAVILCLVLIGVN
+56 ILISVVICLALVGVN
-71 GMVIYRGGNIQQ
+71 GMVIYRGGNIQE

-89 RSLPTQFWINILTA
+89 RSLFTQFWSNIFTA
-103 SLKSINLLMLVKLS
+103 SLKSVSLLLLVKFS
-117 VPPLIRG
+117 IPPLKWG

-129 NYAKKAD
+129 NYAKQAD

-146 AFFNVLKRITVHT
+146 AFFKVLKRIIIHT
-159 LWISSIIL
+159 IWISYFII
-167 CARFLYLPEVIPKYL
+167 CARFLYIPEVVPKYV
-182 YIGLKIY
+182 YIALKIY
-189 IIVTVGLLIV
+189 IIITIGLLII

-209 DALSLKYSSSNN
+209 DALSLKYSNSDN

-234 LFKKCLEYVL
+234 LSKKCLEYVL

-250 LVVPEIEFIAWISA
+250 LVVPEIKPIAWISA

-274 VYFISNVLIEVA
+274 VYFITNALIEVV
-286 YFILDEFYLKTANIN
+286 YFILDEFYLKTT
-301 DSQQQKRLTLIP
+301 DSTGIQQQKRLTLIP
-313 LIRSFAKYFI
+313 LIRSFAKYFV

-402 TTHVRHPDGQLQII
+402 TTHVRHPDGQLQIV

-433 ARVEVSVSYDSNL
+433 ARVEISVSYNSNL

-451 VVEKIGQQLKVDEQ
+451 VVEKIGQQLKADEQ
-465 DVLEPTRVAGL
+465 DVLEPTRVAGI
-476 ENFGENN
+476 EHFGENN

-505 KMLKDTF
+505 KILKDTF
-512 RNGNVKASGNFF
+512 SQEEIEICGFSKN
-524 TTNFANNYERN
+524 

>member
-8 GEVIILIVIF
+8 AELGFLILIF
-18 SLFNWL
+18 SLLNWL
-24 IGIIFKQITKVSW
+24 IGIIVSQFTKVSW
-37 LQGRTKNITFLRR
+37 LQGRSANITFVRR
-50 SISKLL
+50 NISRLL
-56 ILIAVILCLVLIGVN
+56 IFTCVALCLALIGIN
-71 GMVIYRGGNIQQ
+71 GVVIYRGGNIKE

-89 RSLPTQFWINILTA
+89 RSVPNQFWVNLFTA
-103 SLKSINLLMLVKLS
+103 SLKSVSLLILVNFS
-117 VPPLIRG
+117 IPPLQRG
-124 IDWVC
+124 INSVC
-129 NYAKKAD
+129 DYAKKVD
-136 QIKANDESIE
+136 QIKANDESTE
-146 AFFNVLKRITVHT
+146 AFFQVLKRIITHT
-159 LWISSIIL
+159 LWVSSAIL
-167 CARFLYLPEVIPKYL
+167 CAKFFYLPEVVPKYL
-182 YIGLKIY
+182 YIALKIY
-189 IIVTVGLLIV
+189 IIVTVGLLII

-221 LLRLYERLRHLIP
+221 LLRFYERLRRLIP

-250 LVVPEIEFIAWISA
+250 LVVPEIEFIAWIGA
-264 YTPRIVQIIG
+264 YTPKIVQIIG
-274 VYFISNVLIEVA
+274 IFFISNVLIEVA
-286 YFILDEFYLKTANIN
+286 YFILDEFYLKTTDLN
-301 DSQQQKRLTLIP
+301 DSEQQKRLTLIP

-323 YFTAGVTIL
+323 YFTAVVSIL
-332 KLIGID
+332 KIIGID

-380 YVEVG
+380 YIEAG
-385 KVEER
+385 KTEER
-390 NIEGIVEAIELR
+390 SVEGIVEAIELR
-402 TTHVRHPDGQLQII
+402 TTHIRHPDGQLQII

-433 ARVEVSVSYDSNL
+433 ARVELSVSYDSNL

-451 VVEKIGQQLKVDEQ
+451 VVEKIGQQLKAD
-465 DVLEPTRVAGL
+465 DPNILEPTRVVGI
-476 ENFGENN
+476 ENFGEHN

-505 KMLKDTF
+505 KIFKETF
-512 RNGNVKASGNFF
+512 SQEEIEIYGFSKG
-524 TTNFANNYERN
+524 

>member
-8 GEVIILIVIF
+8 GEVIFLITIF
-18 SLFNWL
+18 LLFNWL
-24 IGIIFKQITKVSW
+24 IGVSLNQVTKVSW
-37 LQGRTKNITFLRR
+37 LQGKAANIDFLRR
-50 SISKLL
+50 SISKIL
-56 ILIAVILCLVLIGVN
+56 ILICVIMCLALVGLN
-71 GMVIYRGGNIQQ
+71 GMVIYRRGNIQE

-89 RSLPTQFWINILTA
+89 RSLPTQFWINIFTA
-103 SLKSINLLMLVKLS
+103 SLKSVSLLLLVKFS
-117 VPPLIRG
+117 IPPLKRG

-129 NYAKKAD
+129 DYAKQAD

-146 AFFNVLKRITVHT
+146 AFFKVLKRIIIHT
-159 LWISSIIL
+159 LWISSVIL
-167 CARFLYLPEVIPKYL
+167 CAKFLYIPEVVPKYL
-182 YIGLKIY
+182 YIALKIY
-189 IIVTVGLLIV
+189 IIITIGLLII

-209 DALSLKYSSSNN
+209 DALSLKYSSSND
-221 LLRLYERLRHLIP
+221 LLRLYERLRNLIP
-234 LFKKCLEYVL
+234 LSKKCLEYVL

-250 LVVPEIEFIAWISA
+250 LVVPEIEPIAWINA

-274 VYFISNVLIEVA
+274 VYFISNVLIEVV
-286 YFILDEFYLKTANIN
+286 YFILDEFYLKTTDLN

-332 KLIGID
+332 RLIGID

-380 YVEVG
+380 YVEAG
-385 KVEER
+385 KMEER
-390 NIEGIVEAIELR
+390 SVEGIVEAIELR
-402 TTHVRHPDGQLQII
+402 TTHLRHPDGQLQII
-416 RNGDIGSIIN
+416 RNGDIGSIVN
-426 YSKQYIY
+426 FSKQYIY
-433 ARVEVSVSYDSNL
+433 ARVEVSVSYNSNL

-451 VVEKIGQQLKVDEQ
+451 VVEKVGQQLKADEQ

-476 ENFGENN
+476 EHFGENN
-483 LLLLTL
+483 ILLLTL

-505 KMLKDTF
+505 KILKDTF
-512 RNGNVKASGNFF
+512 SQEEIEICGFSKN
-524 TTNFANNYERN
+524 

>member
-1 MNILIIL
+1 MNILTLL
-8 GEVIILIVIF
+8 GEIIFLIIIF
-18 SLFNWL
+18 LLFNSL
-24 IGIIFKQITKVSW
+24 IGIIFNQVTKVSW
-37 LQGRTKNITFLRR
+37 LQGRTTNIAFLRR
-50 SISKLL
+50 SISR
-56 ILIAVILCLVLIGVN
+56 ILMVTSVVLCLALVGIN
-71 GMVIYRGGNIQQ
+71 GMVLYRGENIQE
-83 FQLNLI
+83 FQHNLL
-89 RSLPTQFWINILTA
+89 RSLPTQFWSNIFTA
-103 SLKSINLLMLVKLS
+103 SLKTVSLLLLVKIS
-117 VPPLIRG
+117 MSPLNQG

-136 QIKANDESIE
+136 QIKSNDESIE
-146 AFFNVLKRITVHT
+146 DFFKVLKRIIFHT
-159 LWISSIIL
+159 LWISSAIL
-167 CARFLYLPEVIPKYL
+167 CSKFFYLPEIVHN
-182 YIGLKIY
+182 YIYIALKIY
-189 IIVTVGLLIV
+189 ITVTVGLLIV

-209 DALSLKYSSSNN
+209 DALSLKYSSFNN
-221 LLRLYERLRHLIP
+221 LLKLYERLRHLIP
-234 LFKKCLEYVL
+234 LVKKCLEYIL

-250 LVVPEIEFIAWISA
+250 LIVPEIKPIAWISS
-264 YTPRIVQIIG
+264 YIPRIVQIIG
-274 VYFISNVLIEVA
+274 IFFISNVLIEVTS
-286 YFILDEFYLKTANIN
+286 FILDEFYLKTEDTN
-301 DSQQQKRLTLIP
+301 DSQRQKRLTLIP
-313 LIRSFAKYFI
+313 LMRSFAKYFI

-332 KLIGID
+332 KLIGIE

-345 AGIVGIAVGLGAQNL
+345 AGIVSIAVGLGAQNL

-390 NIEGIVEAIELR
+390 IIEGIVEAIELR

-426 YSKQYIY
+426 FSKQYIY
-433 ARVEVSVSYDSNL
+433 ARVEISVSYDSNL

-451 VVEKIGQQLKVDEQ
+451 VVEKVGQQLKVDEQ

-476 ENFGENN
+476 ENFGEKN

-505 KMLKDTF
+505 KLLKDAF
-512 RNGNVKASGNFF
+512 SQEEIEICGFS
-524 TTNFANNYERN
+524 NN

>member
-8 GEVIILIVIF
+8 AEIIFLIVIF
-18 SLFNWL
+18 WLFNWL
-24 IGIIFKQITKVSW
+24 IGIIIKQLTKASW
-37 LQGRTKNITFLRR
+37 LQGQTANITFLRR
-50 SISKLL
+50 SIGR
-56 ILIAVILCLVLIGVN
+56 ILFLTFVVLCLALVIVN
-71 GMVIYRGGNIQQ
+71 GMVIYRGGNIQE

-89 RSLPTQFWINILTA
+89 RSLPTQFWLNLSIAILKTV
-103 SLKSINLLMLVKLS
+103 SLLILVKLS
-117 VPPLIRG
+117 IPTVNHG
-124 IDWVC
+124 INWVC
-129 NYAKKAD
+129 NYIKKVD
-136 QIKANDESIE
+136 QIKANDESTE
-146 AFFNVLKRITVHT
+146 AFFKALKRITIHSI
-159 LWISSIIL
+159 WISSAIL
-167 CARFLYLPEVIPKYL
+167 CAKFLYLPEVFPKY
-182 YIGLKIY
+182 ISVALKIY
-189 IIVTVGLLIV
+189 ITISVGLLIV

-221 LLRLYERLRHLIP
+221 LLSLYEHLRDLIP
-234 LFKKCLEYVL
+234 LFKRCLEYIL

-250 LVVPEIEFIAWISA
+250 LIVPEIEPIAWISS
-264 YTPRIVQIIG
+264 YTPVIVQIIG
-274 VYFISNVLIEVA
+274 VFFISNVLVEVV
-286 YFILDEFYLKTANIN
+286 YFILDEFYLKTTDVNE
-301 DSQQQKRLTLIP
+301 SQRQKRLTLIP
-313 LIRSFAKYFI
+313 LMRSFAKYFV
-323 YFTAGVTIL
+323 YFTATVTIL

-338 PAPILAG
+338 PGPILAG

-402 TTHVRHPDGQLQII
+402 TTHVRHPDGQLQIV

-451 VVEKIGQQLKVDEQ
+451 VVDKVGKQLMVDET

-476 ENFGENN
+476 EHFGENN

-505 KMLKDTF
+505 KLLKETF
-512 RNGNVKASGNFF
+512 SKEEIELCGFSKN
-524 TTNFANNYERN
+524 

>member
-1 MNILIIL
+1 MSNILIIL
-8 GEVIILIVIF
+8 GEVLSLIIIF
-18 SLFNWL
+18 LLLNWL
-24 IGIIFKQITKVSW
+24 VGIIFKQITKVFW
-37 LQGRTKNITFLRR
+37 LQGRTANITFLRR
-50 SISKLL
+50 SIGKIL
-56 ILIAVILCLVLIGVN
+56 ILTCVVLCLAAVGIN
-71 GMVIYRGGNIQQ
+71 GIVIYRGGNIQE

-89 RSLPTQFWINILTA
+89 RSLPTQFWRNLFTA
-103 SLKSINLLMLVKLS
+103 SLKTVSLLILVKFSISPLS
-117 VPPLIRG
+117 RG

-129 NYAKKAD
+129 EYTKKAD
-136 QIKANDESIE
+136 QIKANDESVE
-146 AFFNVLKRITVHT
+146 AFFTVLKRIIIYSI
-159 LWISSIIL
+159 WIYSAIL
-167 CARFLYLPEVIPKYL
+167 CANFLYLPTVVTKYL
-182 YIGLKIY
+182 YIALKIY
-189 IIVTVGLLIV
+189 IIISVGLLII

-209 DALSLKYSSSNN
+209 DALSLKYSNSNN

-250 LVVPEIEFIAWISA
+250 LVVPEIEPIAWISS

-274 VYFISNVLIEVA
+274 VFFISNVLIEVA
-286 YFILDEFYLKTANIN
+286 YFILDEFYLKTTEVN
-301 DSQQQKRLTLIP
+301 DSQRQKRLTLIP
-313 LIRSFAKYFI
+313 LMRSFAKYFV

-402 TTHVRHPDGQLQII
+402 TTHVRHPDGQLQIV

-451 VVEKIGQQLKVDEQ
+451 VVEKIGQQLKTDEH
-465 DVLEPTRVAGL
+465 DVLEPTRVAGI

-499 IQRVLR
+499 IQRLLR
-505 KMLKDTF
+505 KILKDTF
-512 RNGNVKASGNFF
+512 SQEEIEICGFS
-524 TTNFANNYERN
+524 

>member
-8 GEVIILIVIF
+8 SEIIFVIVIF
-18 SLFNWL
+18 LLFNWL
-24 IGIIFKQITKVSW
+24 IGIIFKQFAKVSW
-37 LQGRTKNITFLRR
+37 LQKKTENIILLRR
-50 SISKLL
+50 SISRIL
-56 ILIAVILCLVLIGVN
+56 ILTSVVLCLALIGVN
-71 GMVIYRGGNIQQ
+71 GIVIYQGGNIQE

-89 RSLPTQFWINILTA
+89 RSLPTQFWINIVTA
-103 SLKSINLLMLVKLS
+103 ILKTISLLILVKFS
-117 VPPLIRG
+117 IPPLRRG

-129 NYAKKAD
+129 DYAKKAD
-136 QIKANDESIE
+136 KITANDESIE
-146 AFFNVLKRITVHT
+146 AFFRVLKRIIIHSI
-159 LWISSIIL
+159 WISSAIL
-167 CARFLYLPEVIPKYL
+167 CAKFLYLPEVVTKYI
-182 YIGLKIY
+182 YIALKIY
-189 IIVTVGLLIV
+189 IIITVGLLVI
-199 KAVAT
+199 KAIAT

-250 LVVPEIEFIAWISA
+250 LVVPEIEPIAWISA

-274 VYFISNVLIEVA
+274 VYFLSNVLIEVA
-286 YFILDEFYLKTANIN
+286 YFTLDEFYLKTTDIN

-313 LIRSFAKYFI
+313 LMRSFAKYFV
-323 YFTAGVTIL
+323 YFTGAVTIL

-380 YVEVG
+380 YVEAG
-385 KVEER
+385 KMEER
-390 NIEGIVEAIELR
+390 SVEGVVEAIELR
-402 TTHVRHPDGQLQII
+402 TTHIRHPDGQLQII

-426 YSKQYIY
+426 FSKQYIY
-433 ARVEVSVSYDSNL
+433 ARVEVSVSYNSNL

-451 VVEKIGQQLKVDEQ
+451 VVEKVGQQLKENEQ
-465 DVLEPTRVAGL
+465 DIIEPTRVAGL
-476 ENFGENN
+476 ESFGENN

-505 KMLKDTF
+505 KILKDTF
-512 RNGNVKASGNFF
+512 SQEEIEICGFSKN
-524 TTNFANNYERN
+524 

>member
-8 GEVIILIVIF
+8 SEVVFLILIF
-18 SLFNWL
+18 SLLNWL
-24 IGIIFKQITKVSW
+24 IGITFRQITKVSW
-37 LQGRTKNITFLRR
+37 LQGRTANITFLRR
-50 SISKLL
+50 NISRFL
-56 ILIAVILCLVLIGVN
+56 ILTSVVLCLVLIGVN
-71 GMVIYRGGNIQQ
+71 GMVIYQDGNVKE

-89 RSLPTQFWINILTA
+89 RSLPTQFWINFFTA
-103 SLKSINLLMLVKLS
+103 SLKTVSLLMLVKFS
-117 VPPLIRG
+117 IPPLRRG

-129 NYAKKAD
+129 DYAKKAD
-136 QIKANDESIE
+136 QIKANDESTE
-146 AFFNVLKRITVHT
+146 AFFNVLKRIIIHT
-159 LWISSIIL
+159 IWISSAIL
-167 CARFLYLPEVIPKYL
+167 CAKFLYLPEVVPKYI
-182 YIGLKIY
+182 YIALKIY
-189 IIVTVGLLIV
+189 IVVTVGLLIV

-244 YVGIVN
+244 YVGILN

-264 YTPRIVQIIG
+264 YTPKIVQIIG
-274 VYFISNVLIEVA
+274 VFFISNLLIEVA
-286 YFILDEFYLKTANIN
+286 YFILDEFYLRTADSN

-313 LIRSFAKYFI
+313 LMRSFSKYFI
-323 YFTAGVTIL
+323 YFTGGVTIL

-345 AGIVGIAVGLGAQNL
+345 AGIVGIAIGLGAQNF

-368 LILFENYYLVGD
+368 FILFENYYLVGD

-385 KVEER
+385 KVEDR

-426 YSKQYIY
+426 FSKQYVY
-433 ARVEVSVSYDSNL
+433 ARVEVSVSYDCNL

-451 VVEKIGQQLKVDEQ
+451 VVEKVGQQLKENEQ
-465 DVLEPTRVAGL
+465 DVLEPTKVAGI

-505 KMLKDTF
+505 KILKETF
-512 RNGNVKASGNFF
+512 SLEEIEICGFS
-524 TTNFANNYERN
+524 NN

>member
-8 GEVIILIVIF
+8 GEIIVILVIF
-18 SLFNWL
+18 WLINWL
-24 IGIIFKQITKVSW
+24 TGMIFKQLARVSL
-37 LQGRTKNITFLRR
+37 LQGRNLDIIFLRR
-50 SISKLL
+50 SIRR
-56 ILIAVILCLVLIGVN
+56 ILFLVSVVLCLVLTGIN
-71 GMVIYRGGNIQQ
+71 GMLVYRGENLQQ

-89 RSLPTQFWINILTA
+89 RSLPTQFWINAVTA
-103 SLKSINLLMLVKLS
+103 GLKTVSLLLLVKFSISPLS
-117 VPPLIRG
+117 CG

-129 NYAKKAD
+129 EYTKRVD
-136 QIKANDESIE
+136 QIKANDESVE
-146 AFFNVLKRITVHT
+146 AFFKVLKRIIIHTV
-159 LWISSIIL
+159 WIYSAIL
-167 CARFLYLPEVIPKYL
+167 CAQFLYLPQIVSKYI

-189 IIVTVGLLIV
+189 ITISLGLLIV

-209 DALSLKYSSSNN
+209 DALSLKYSKHND
-221 LLRLYERLRHLIP
+221 LLRLYEHLRHLIP

-244 YVGIVN
+244 YIGIVN
-250 LVVPEIEFIAWISA
+250 LVVPEIEPIAWISS

-274 VYFISNVLIEVA
+274 VFFISNVLIEVV
-286 YFILDEFYLKTANIN
+286 YFVLDEFYLKTTDVN
-301 DSQQQKRLTLIP
+301 DSQRQKRMTLIP
-313 LIRSFAKYFI
+313 LLRSFAKYFI

-390 NIEGIVEAIELR
+390 NIEGTVEAIELR
-402 TTHVRHPDGQLQII
+402 TTHVRHPDGQLQIV

-433 ARVEVSVSYDSNL
+433 ARVEVSVAYDSNL

-451 VVEKIGQQLKVDEQ
+451 VIDKIGQQLKSQEN

-476 ENFGENN
+476 EHFGEDN

-505 KMLKDTF
+505 KILKDTF
-512 RNGNVKASGNFF
+512 SQEEIEISGMPRN
-524 TTNFANNYERN
+524 

>member
-1 MNILIIL
+1 MNNILILL
-8 GEVIILIVIF
+8 GEVIFLILIF

-24 IGIIFKQITKVSW
+24 IGIIFRQIAKVSW
-37 LQGRTKNITFLRR
+37 LQGRTTNITFLSR
-50 SISKLL
+50 SISRLL
-56 ILIAVILCLVLIGVN
+56 ILIAVILCLAVIGVN
-71 GMVIYRGGNIQQ
+71 GMVIYRGGNVQE
-83 FQLNLI
+83 FQLNLV
-89 RSLPTQFWINILTA
+89 RSLPTQFWSNLFTA
-103 SLKSINLLMLVKLS
+103 SLKTVSLLMLVKLS
-117 VPPLIRG
+117 IPPLNRG

-136 QIKANDESIE
+136 QIKANDESTE
-146 AFFNVLKRITVHT
+146 AFFKVLKRIINHT
-159 LWISSIIL
+159 LWTSSVIL
-167 CARFLYLPEVIPKYL
+167 GAKFCYLPEVVPKYL
-182 YIGLKIY
+182 YIALKIY

-250 LVVPEIEFIAWISA
+250 LVVPEIQPIAWISA
-264 YTPRIVQIIG
+264 YTSTIVQIIG
-274 VYFISNVLIEVA
+274 VYFISNVSIEVV
-286 YFILDEFYLKTANIN
+286 YFILDEFYLNITDAN
-301 DSQQQKRLTLIP
+301 DSQRQKRLTLIP

-332 KLIGID
+332 RLLGID

-360 INDVVCGF
+360 INDVFCGF

-402 TTHVRHPDGQLQII
+402 TTHVRHPDGQLQIV

-451 VVEKIGQQLKVDEQ
+451 VVEKVGQQLKTDEE
-465 DVLEPTRVAGL
+465 DVLEPTRVAGI

-505 KMLKDTF
+505 KILKDTF
-512 RNGNVKASGNFF
+512 SQEEIEICG
-524 TTNFANNYERN
+524 FANN

>member
-1 MNILIIL
+1 MIILIIL
-8 GEVIILIVIF
+8 AEVVFFVFIF
-18 SLFNWL
+18 SLFNLL
-24 IGIIFKQITKVSW
+24 IGIIFRQFNKVSW
-37 LQGRTKNITFLRR
+37 LQGRTANITFLRR
-50 SISKLL
+50 NISRLL
-56 ILIAVILCLVLIGVN
+56 ILICVVLCLALIAMNGVI
-71 GMVIYRGGNIQQ
+71 IYRGGNIKE
-83 FQLNLI
+83 FQLNLV
-89 RSLPTQFWINILTA
+89 RSIPTQFWLNFLTA
-103 SLKSINLLMLVKLS
+103 SLKSVSLLLLVKFS
-117 VPPLIRG
+117 IPPLQRG
-124 IDWVC
+124 IESVC
-129 NYAKKAD
+129 DYAKKAD
-136 QIKANDESIE
+136 QIKANDESTE
-146 AFFNVLKRITVHT
+146 AFFKVLKQTITNT
-159 LWISSIIL
+159 IWISSAIL
-167 CARFLYLPEVIPKYL
+167 CAKFFYLPEVVSKYL
-182 YIGLKIY
+182 YIALKIY
-189 IIVTVGLLIV
+189 IIVTLGLLIV

-209 DALSLKYSSSNN
+209 DALSLKYSSYNN
-221 LLRLYERLRHLIP
+221 LLRFYERLRHLIP

-264 YTPRIVQIIG
+264 YTPTIVQIIG
-274 VYFISNVLIEVA
+274 VFFISNVLIEVA
-286 YFILDEFYLKTANIN
+286 YFILDEFYLRTTDSN
-301 DSQQQKRLTLIP
+301 DSDRQKRLTLIP
-313 LIRSFAKYFI
+313 LMRSFAKYFI

-380 YVEVG
+380 YVEAG
-385 KVEER
+385 KMEER
-390 NIEGIVEAIELR
+390 SVEGIVEAIELR

-451 VVEKIGQQLKVDEQ
+451 VVEKVGQQLKADDH
-465 DVLEPTRVAGL
+465 DVLEPTRVAGI
-476 ENFGENN
+476 ENFGEHN

-505 KMLKDTF
+505 KILKETF
-512 RNGNVKASGNFF
+512 SQEEIEISGFSKD
-524 TTNFANNYERN
+524 

>member
-8 GEVIILIVIF
+8 GEVIFLIIIF
-18 SLFNWL
+18 SVFNWL
-24 IGIIFKQITKVSW
+24 LGIIFKQFTKVSW
-37 LQGRTKNITFLRR
+37 LQGRTANITFLRR
-50 SISKLL
+50 SISRIL
-56 ILIAVILCLVLIGVN
+56 ILISVVLCLALVGVN
-71 GMVIYRGGNIQQ
+71 GMVIYRGGNIQE

-89 RSLPTQFWINILTA
+89 RSLPTQFWINIFTA
-103 SLKSINLLMLVKLS
+103 SLKSVSLLLLVKFS
-117 VPPLIRG
+117 IPPLRRG
-124 IDWVC
+124 IGWVC
-129 NYAKKAD
+129 DSAKKAD

-146 AFFNVLKRITVHT
+146 AFFKLLKRIITHT
-159 LWISSIIL
+159 LWISSAIL
-167 CARFLYLPEVIPKYL
+167 CAKFLYLPEVVPKYI
-182 YIGLKIY
+182 YIALKIY
-189 IIVTVGLLIV
+189 IIVTVGLLII

-221 LLRLYERLRHLIP
+221 LLRLYERLRDLIP

-250 LVVPEIEFIAWISA
+250 LVVPEIEPIAWISA
-264 YTPRIVQIIG
+264 YTPKIVQIIG
-274 VYFISNVLIEVA
+274 VYFISNVLIEVV
-286 YFILDEFYLKTANIN
+286 YFVLDEFYLKTTNLN
-301 DSQQQKRLTLIP
+301 DSRQQKRLTLIP
-313 LIRSFAKYFI
+313 LMRSFAKYFI
-323 YFTAGVTIL
+323 YFTGGVTIL

-360 INDVVCGF
+360 INDFVCGF

-380 YVEVG
+380 YVEAG

-402 TTHVRHPDGQLQII
+402 TTHVRHPDGQLQIV

-451 VVEKIGQQLKVDEQ
+451 VVEKVGQQLKADEQ
-465 DVLEPTRVAGL
+465 DVLEPTRVAGI

-505 KMLKDTF
+505 KILKDTF
-512 RNGNVKASGNFF
+512 SQEEIEICGFSKN
-524 TTNFANNYERN
+524 